1 MRTPRH
7 RAAQQSWETSGV
19 STWLAGMVTRQAAG
33 LRVGSWPP
41 ALTWRHIRLSIAHRC
56 RQHCTAASAASAAPA
71 PARSRGGGERG
82 LEVGAG
88 DVRPP
93 SCVLMVIQASGR
105 VVGGAARAM
114 LLAQAATLSLP
125 AEIIWEI
132 SNPGGG
138 CGSHSGSISA
148 LSPGST
154 QEGGTFPC
162 GASTN
167 QTYGV

>member
-1 MRTPRH
+1 MAHAWMHGCLADGHTPSGVEGCLAH
-7 RAAQQSWETSGV
+7 GHLAALPHHTSG
-19 STWLAGMVTRQAAG
+19 SRSPTGAGAA
-33 LRVGSWPP
+33 
-41 ALTWRHIRLSIAHRC
+41 
-56 RQHCTAASAASAAPA
+56 HCTAASAASAAPA

-105 VVGGAARAM
+105 VVGGAARAAM
-114 LLAQAATLSLP
+114 LLAQASTLSLP

>member
-1 MRTPRH
+1 
-7 RAAQQSWETSGV
+7 
-19 STWLAGMVTRQAAG
+19 
-33 LRVGSWPP
+33 
-41 ALTWRHIRLSIAHRC
+41 
-56 RQHCTAASAASAAPA
+56 
-71 PARSRGGGERG
+71 
-82 LEVGAG
+82 VGAG